1 MEDPYYKVLPAALR
15 KYNISAP
22 SEQYSLYIVYGDQ
35 ERCLGMEEKPLM
47 IFKQLEEEGKKPIFM
62 LQKIK
67 SDGLLG

>member
-1 MEDPYYKVLPAALR
+1 
-15 KYNISAP
+15 
-22 SEQYSLYIVYGDQ
+22 
-35 ERCLGMEEKPLM
+35 MEEKPLM